1 MGPFVLTQFF
11 TNSMVNVQCGAIQIK
26 YNIRLI
32 ISYKY
37 NTKVNESE
45 NKSLVVYFFLKS
57 RISNKVYDWIQTGTL
72 LLIHILY
79 AHKFCIKRSF
89 FHNRLHI
96 F

>member
-45 NKSLVVYFFLKS
+45 NK
-57 RISNKVYDWIQTGTL
+57 
-72 LLIHILY
+72 
-79 AHKFCIKRSF
+79 
-89 FHNRLHI
+89 
-96 F
+96 